1 MHDYDILDLL
11 VGVVAK
17 AGRCKPKDLRE
28 FGRCPSLCKLR
39 DTLLYLA
46 RQRTGLSFPEIGR
59 YFKRHHTTIMGAVN
73 NEKRRL
79 ERKLPIAPCGMPLAD
94 WHAQILGQLDVEIA
108 NAQEAAK
115 VHLEEREEAVEAAE
129 APTSTPT
136 TEPDPNA

>member
-1 MHDYDILDLL
+1 MHDYAILDLL
-11 VGVVAK
+11 VAVVAK
-17 AGRCKPKDLRE
+17 AGHCKPKDLRE

-79 ERKLPIAPCGMPLAD
+79 ERKLPIAPRGMLLSA
-94 WHAQILGQLDVEIA
+94 WHEQLLGQLDVEIA

-115 VHLEEREEAVEAAE
+115 VRIEEREETAE
-129 APTSTPT
+129 APVSTPT
-136 TEPDPNA
+136 MEPDPNA